1 MSNIDHETV
10 ELILIAVTAAAVLL
24 QAFVLLAMYLG
35 LKKSSAAL
43 LEKIEDLKSSINPF
57 VDDAKGFLDNAKS
70 FLERVGP
77 KVDGSAT
84 DIADIT
90 RRLRVQAAEIEASA
104 AEVHEFVR
112 KQTSRIDEMLSGLLN
127 SVDRATTYVVDVVSG
142 PVRQVAGV
150 MASIRA
156 IVESL
161 RRPIPKPHETPT
173 VRDRETFI

>member
-57 VDDAKGFLDNAKS
+57 VDDAKGFLDNAKVS
-70 FLERVGP
+70 WNASGP
-77 KVDGSAT
+77 KWTEAPPTSRILRAG
-84 DIADIT
+84 
-90 RRLRVQAAEIEASA
+90 LRVQAAEMEASA

-112 KQTSRIDEMLSGLLN
+112 KQTGRIDEMLSGLLN

-142 PVRQVAGV
+142 PVRQVSGV
-150 MASIRA
+150 LASIRA